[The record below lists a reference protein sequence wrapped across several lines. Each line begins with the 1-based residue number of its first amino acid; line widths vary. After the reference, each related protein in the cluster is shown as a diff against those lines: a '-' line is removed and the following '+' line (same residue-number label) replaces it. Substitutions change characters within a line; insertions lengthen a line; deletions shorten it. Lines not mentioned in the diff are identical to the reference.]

1 MLGQLFQRKRDS
13 AEVATSEFTT
23 SLNSNDIHITPAAA
37 DRFTALMADIDDDE
51 LTAIRL
57 FVMGGGCGG
66 MTYGMTYAEAASPY
80 DAELNGEGYRL
91 LVDAVALNYLKGC
104 TIDFAKQGLNESF
117 VFQNVFQSVGGSG
130 GCGGCAAAGRGSY

>member
-1 MLGQLFQRKRDS
+1 MLGQLFQRKS
-13 AEVATSEFTT
+13 GSTEVATASFATNLKEG
-23 SLNSNDIHITPAAA
+23 DIHITPAAA
-37 DRFTALMADIDDDE
+37 DRFKALMADIDDDE

-66 MTYGMTYAEAASPY
+66 MTYGMTYAESATPY
-80 DAELNGEGYRL
+80 DAELATEGYRL

-104 TIDFAKQGLNESF
+104 TIDYAKQGLNESF

-130 GCGGCAAAGRGSY
+130 GCSGCAAAGRGSY